1 MKQLARVSGLRA
13 NCIQPLLI
21 ASVLAVLTSAFIVGC
36 NRPRLDENLCPI
48 GQPVGRNTILLLDTS
63 DRLTVKHRAEL
74 RRLVTELQAPSGSQR
89 FHVAPGDALIVYELT
104 PDLAALE
111 PVIKVCNP
119 GDRPD
124 DWGWRQEL
132 TQGKQIALRQW
143 QRFRDSV
150 EPLFA
155 HVQSDAV
162 QSRSPIIETLGVIV
176 PRHAPS
182 RRTLASTD
190 GGHTHLIVFSD
201 LLQHSDALSH
211 YGPYPPGAAVRKTAG
226 LRHLQT
232 DLTGVDVSLFRLE
245 RSQNARWQTR
255 DHYYWWTELIEAFGG
270 RVVWQ
275 ESM

>member
-1 MKQLARVSGLRA
+1 MKQLARVSRPRL
-13 NCIQPLLI
+13 NCMQPMLI
-21 ASVLAVLTSAFIVGC
+21 ASVLAALTGAFVVGC
-36 NRPRLDENLCPI
+36 DRPRLDENLCPVD
-48 GQPVGRNTILLLDTS
+48 QPVGRNTILLLDTS
-63 DRLTVKHRAEL
+63 DQLTVKHRAEL
-74 RRLVTELQAPSGSQR
+74 RRLVTEMQAPSGSGDFR
-89 FHVAPGDALIVYELT
+89 VAPGDALIVYELT

-124 DWGWRQEL
+124 DWSWRQEL

-150 EPLFA
+150 ELLFA
-155 HVQSDAV
+155 HVQSDMV
-162 QSRSPIIETLGVIV
+162 QPHSPIIETLGVIV

-182 RRTLASTD
+182 RRTRASTD
-190 GGHTHLIVFSD
+190 VGHTHLIVFSD
-201 LLQHSDALSH
+201 LLQHSNALSH
-211 YGPYPPGAAVRKTAG
+211 YGSYPPGTAIRKTDG

-255 DHYYWWTELIEAFGG
+255 DHYYWWTEVIETFGG
-270 RVVWQ
+270 RVIWQ